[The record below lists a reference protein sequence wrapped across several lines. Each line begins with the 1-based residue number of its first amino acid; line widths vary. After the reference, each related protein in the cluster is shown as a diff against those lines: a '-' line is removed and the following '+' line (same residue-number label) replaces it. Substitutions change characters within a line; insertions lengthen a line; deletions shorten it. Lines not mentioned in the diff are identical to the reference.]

1 MTDVLSGF
9 RSTTLP
15 ISDAPSWE
23 TDFRKSRWFTRGWT
37 LQELLAPTS
46 VEFFSLEW
54 TKLSD
59 NKSLRQLCHDTT
71 GIPLSALEGSALDNF
86 SVNNRVSWTESRRT
100 RLAEDKAYCLLG
112 ILGVYIPPIYGEGV
126 NGAFTRLF
134 NEIEK
139 IERCI
144 QDLRQIDPRSD
155 KIRVEDTKGGLLID
169 SYC

>member
-1 MTDVLSGF
+1 VDSDEVNFQDLVNHTGREKVGFCKIELCGQQARQDNLEYFWIDTCCIDKNNYAELSHAIKSMFRWYRHSSRCYVYMTDVLSGF
-9 RSTTLP
+9 RSTTL
-15 ISDAPSWE
+15 
-23 TDFRKSRWFTRGWT
+23 
-37 LQELLAPTS
+37 
-46 VEFFSLEW
+46 
-54 TKLSD
+54 
-59 NKSLRQLCHDTT
+59 
-71 GIPLSALEGSALDNF
+71 
-86 SVNNRVSWTESRRT
+86 
-100 RLAEDKAYCLLG
+100 
-112 ILGVYIPPIYGEGV
+112 PIYGEGV